1 MTDDGRLAC
10 VDSVRPQFHL
20 HNNAARAAPS
30 GLSTRGAQVVSNLSC
45 ADSWRG
51 FHPPARKNPPRG
63 GTLRMRRLSA
73 AAAVFAAGALALS
86 ACSTPSKDGSGT
98 ETTGA
103 GDGEAMSA
111 VSIGWNQ
118 GFYEYNSATV
128 TGNATANNN
137 VLYFMNSGFNYYD
150 ADLNLVKDESF
161 GTYEKVSDDP
171 LTVTYTVND
180 DVVWSDGTPVTAADL
195 LLTWGA
201 QSGKYNNVE
210 EQYDEEGNVTNQEE
224 VDAGVYF
231 NNTSASVALIQE
243 FPEISADGKS
253 ITFVYTKPFGDW
265 EINLAIGVPAH
276 VVAMH
281 ALEMDDA
288 EAATQALVDAFKNN
302 DFAKLAPV
310 AKFWNTGF
318 QFGDALPED
327 TSLFLS
333 SGPYLMVD
341 YVKDQYVT
349 LEKNPSYTGDRVPSI
364 DQVTFRYNEDPMA
377 QIQALA
383 NGEVNLI
390 SPQATADVL
399 AAVEGLGEG
408 FEFLSTVEGTY
419 EHVDLA
425 QNNGGPFD
433 AATYGGDAEKAKLVR
448 QAFLHL
454 VPRNEIVAT
463 PIDVRVLFGKSNV
476 RRQNEFTIISDTAN
490 ATGLFNLIDASSDD
504 WGSLLSDT
512 SVYDATIFGWQS
524 TSTAVT
530 ESDANYRSTGL
541 NNFYGYNNPAVDALY
556 DELQVSTDPA
566 EQQAILSKVEKA
578 LVDDAFGL
586 TLFQFPSVS
595 AWSTNLT
602 GVDPIA
608 IAPTILWNFWEW
620 EIAPVEG

>member
-1 MTDDGRLAC
+1 
-10 VDSVRPQFHL
+10 
-20 HNNAARAAPS
+20 
-30 GLSTRGAQVVSNLSC
+30 
-45 ADSWRG
+45 
-51 FHPPARKNPPRG
+51 
-63 GTLRMRRLSA
+63 MRRLSA

-86 ACSTPSKDGSGT
+86 ACSTPSNNGSGT

-349 LEKNPSYTGDRVPSI
+349 LEKNPSYTGDKVPSI

-454 VPRNEIVAT
+454 VPRNEIVEKLIVPLNPEAQVRNSYTVLPGSPMYDGVVTANGMGDVYADVDVEAATALIQQSGVAT

-566 EQQAILSKVEKA
+566 EQQAILEKVEKA

-586 TLFQFPSVS
+586 TIFQFPSVS

>member
-1 MTDDGRLAC
+1 
-10 VDSVRPQFHL
+10 
-20 HNNAARAAPS
+20 
-30 GLSTRGAQVVSNLSC
+30 
-45 ADSWRG
+45 
-51 FHPPARKNPPRG
+51 
-63 GTLRMRRLSA
+63 MRRLSA
-73 AAAVFAAGALALS
+73 AAAVFAAGALALT
-86 ACSTPSKDGSGT
+86 ACSTPSDNGSGT

-103 GDGEAMSA
+103 GDGEATSA

-333 SGPYLMVD
+333 SGPYVMVD

-349 LEKNPSYTGDRVPSI
+349 LEKNPSYTGDKVSSI

-454 VPRNEIVAT
+454 VPRNEIVEKLIVPLNPEAQVRNSYTVLPGSPMYDGVVTANGMGDVYADVDVEAATALIQQSGVAT

-566 EQQAILSKVEKA
+566 EQQAILEKVEKA
-578 LVDDAFGL
+578 LVDEAFGL
-586 TLFQFPSVS
+586 TIFQFPGVS